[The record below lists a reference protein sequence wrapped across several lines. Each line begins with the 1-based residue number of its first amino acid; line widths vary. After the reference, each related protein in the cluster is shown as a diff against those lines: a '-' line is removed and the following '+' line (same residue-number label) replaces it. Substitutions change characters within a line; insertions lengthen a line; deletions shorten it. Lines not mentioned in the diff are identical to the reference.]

1 MTTWGNFSPKAL
13 EAMRESDA
21 RLNFFE
27 GAVRSGKTV
36 CSVIRFLEFTQSAIP
51 GNMAI
56 IGKTERTAS
65 RNILDIIQDIIGNNF
80 RYNRGLGEAYIFNR
94 KIYVIGANDERASE
108 KLRGL
113 TLCGCLGDEVT
124 LWPESFFQ
132 MLLSRLSVP
141 GAKGFFTTNP
151 DSPYHWL
158 KTNYLDNDQL
168 DLKSFH
174 FELTDNYN
182 LDPEYVANLKK
193 EYKGLY
199 HARFIQGLW
208 VMASGIIYDQFNPDT
223 MVVNTIPKIVQYWAG
238 IDYGTSNATTFLLT
252 GLGEDDRIYIIAEYY
267 HSGKES
273 EASPIS
279 SQKSPA
285 QYSIEYRNWIRNLNI
300 TPRKV
305 FIDPSAAGFITQ
317 LWSDGVT
324 GIEKADN
331 DVLDGIGLISSLIGN
346 DLLRVHR
353 SCANTLHELSVYSWD
368 AKAQRIGIDKPLKI
382 NDHCL
387 DNLRYQVMGNQNLWL
402 SKLRKT
408 S

>member
-1 MTTWGNFSPKAL
+1 MTRWGKFSPKAL
-13 EAMRESDA
+13 QAMGESDA

-36 CSVIRFLEFTQSAIP
+36 CSVIRFLEFTQSDIP

-65 RNILDIIQDIIGNNF
+65 RNILDLIQEIIGPKF
-80 RYNRGLGEAYIFNR
+80 KYNRGLGEAYIYNR
-94 KIYVIGANDERASE
+94 KIYIIGANDERAAE

-151 DSPYHWL
+151 DSPFHWL
-158 KTNYLDNDQL
+158 KTNYLDNDGL

-182 LDPEYVANLKK
+182 LDPAYVASLNK

-208 VMASGIIYDQFNPDT
+208 VMASGVIYDQFDPNT
-223 MVVNTIPKIVQYWAG
+223 MVTDEIPRILQYWAG

-252 GLGEDDRIYIIAEYY
+252 GLGEDDRLYILAEYY
-267 HSGKES
+267 HSGKET
-273 EASPIS
+273 ADNPMP

-285 QYSIEYRNWIRNLNI
+285 QYSLEYRNWIKTLNI
-300 TPRKV
+300 TPRKIYV
-305 FIDPSAAGFITQ
+305 DPSAAGFITQ

-324 GIEKADN
+324 GIEKANN
-331 DVLDGIGLISSLIGN
+331 DVLDGIGLINSLIGN
-346 DLLRVHR
+346 GRLRVHPN
-353 SCANTLHELSVYSWD
+353 CKNTLHELSTYSWD
-368 AKAQRIGIDKPLKI
+368 PKAQRLGIDKPLKI

-387 DNLRYQVMGNQNLWL
+387 DNLRYQTMGNQSLWL
-402 SKLRKT
+402 SKLRQT
-408 S
+408 A